1 MLKKSK
7 TNLQK
12 TFICNGYGIVEYC
25 EASLRVHKRKKHI
38 IQATNTQEP
47 YKSRTTQN
55 DITNRTLKEII
66 RELNK
71 FQEFVFSYLLNFRDK
86 DDKNPK
92 FSSLSMLRSSIK
104 IQLIE
109 A

>member
-1 MLKKSK
+1 M
-7 TNLQK
+7 
-12 TFICNGYGIVEYC
+12 
-25 EASLRVHKRKKHI
+25 
-38 IQATNTQEP
+38 
-47 YKSRTTQN
+47 SRTTQN

-104 IQLIE
+104 IQLME
-109 A
+109 AYGLDISNKEHFPKFQNRWLETISELYADGMTCK